1 MQTSSDWLAYF
12 EANAQSLLEIPWHLG
27 AELTREE
34 VAAIGASLQ
43 EFQLGENSEGKHLM
57 HYAHNYANASGD
69 FAYVTAMRVFIGE
82 EQRHARDLGRFLK
95 QNGIPLLRSTATDR
109 LFRRMRNSF
118 GGLETSIAVLI
129 TAEIIAKVYYLA
141 IQRATNSKILNILCQ
156 QILADEFQ
164 HVRFQSQQLKRLRDA
179 HSAPVQALLSLS
191 QRGLMLGATC
201 LIWLTHRK
209 ALRAGGF
216 SAIRWWKACWREY
229 RFTFA
234 EAQVDETELEYHW
247 REPAQSVASRHES
260 ESARDKYSVRAK

>member
-1 MQTSSDWLAYF
+1 
-12 EANAQSLLEIPWHLG
+12 
-27 AELTREE
+27 
-34 VAAIGASLQ
+34 LQ

-57 HYAHNYANASGD
+57 HYAHDYANATGD

-95 QNGIPLLRSTATDR
+95 QNGIPLLRSTPTDR

-179 HSAPVQALLSLS
+179 HSAPVQALLSLC

-201 LIWLTHRK
+201 LIWLTHHK
-209 ALRAGGF
+209 ALRAGKF
-216 SAIRWWKACWREY
+216 SAIHWWKACWREY
-229 RFTFA
+229 RFTFVD
-234 EAQVDETELEYHW
+234 AQPDETEFDPLSLPSVQA
-247 REPAQSVASRHES
+247 RESKNASYSSRVKSVSIR
-260 ESARDKYSVRAK
+260 